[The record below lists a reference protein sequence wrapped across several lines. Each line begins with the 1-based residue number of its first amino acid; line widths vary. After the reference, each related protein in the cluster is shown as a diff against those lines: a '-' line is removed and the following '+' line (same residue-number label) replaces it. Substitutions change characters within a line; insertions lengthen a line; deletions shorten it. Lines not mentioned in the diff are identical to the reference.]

1 MRAASLWLIMQCIFG
16 LLANCRL
23 ALALICLYITINRES
38 SAFLLQPH
46 LPHLPRPQPSNRL
59 HTSDCSHLR
68 RLLLS
73 CLSLDLF
80 SISGSSSRAQNCD
93 NICPEKYLHFTQS
106 CLASSFPPCL
116 PAVPPCGRQLG
127 AWPLLSM
134 QSQFSTFYEI
144 VSASKFFFAYLFDY
158 SCCCFYSFSFA

>member
-1 MRAASLWLIMQCIFG
+1 MRAASLWLIMHCIFD

-23 ALALICLYITINRES
+23 ALALICLYIMINRES
-38 SAFLLQPH
+38 SVFLLQ
-46 LPHLPRPQPSNRL
+46 PHLPRPQPSNRL
-59 HTSDCSHLR
+59 LTADCSNLR

-116 PAVPPCGRQLG
+116 LAVPPCGGQLG
-127 AWPLLSM
+127 A
-134 QSQFSTFYEI
+134 
-144 VSASKFFFAYLFDY
+144 
-158 SCCCFYSFSFA
+158 